1 MEVGRFPT
9 LILWILG
16 SSGPACWQHG
26 VSVPILATVLVVA
39 NRDRDGALLVMWR
52 LAGDGQSDMSL
63 VMAVSTSHS
72 ADVWKEWLGPSTHHP
87 RQPVPRYG
95 TVSSPIY
102 LM

>member
-16 SSGPACWQHG
+16 SSGPACWQRG

-72 ADVWKEWLGPSTHHP
+72 ADVRKEWLGPSTHHP